1 MAGKDPQLKKLEKD
15 LADAQKSFKKAQ
27 KAIASKQTDLSKKN
41 ALELDLKDKLQKAAD
56 EIKDVEEEI
65 KNAKQALKSI
75 WANYTSSNHN
85 RVSFL
90 DDAKLELKNAIKNL
104 NEGKIDEIPKHVEK
118 LALDA
123 INANNPVADE
133 LNKKLKEIATLRKT
147 LSNTT
152 DKAKVIDDKILNVQT
167 AIDDLKNE
175 IDLLTK
181 QAEDEVKNAQAALD
195 AYKAQL
201 MAGNLPSAS
210 QNWQPAHPQPL
221 GSRQPVAPEFEVKD
235 QYMKNRTASEI
246 KAHDEIY
253 DHFKN
258 NVPFSKI
265 DYPDGFLK
273 DEHGGPDYIPIT
285 DVSGETE
292 VKRLFFQMV
301 NNFEQGQKTMLSRSG
316 APGLHEYTTGSFT
329 EINNWLRGIS
339 DPRDEDFVRQTIENL
354 DKELEGCVVPVNIVV
369 QRAVRGPDSI
379 YGNLKPGDIITDDA
393 VISTSISSNSGFNG
407 KYILRI
413 RIRAG
418 SIGAFAPA
426 LSAFP
431 REAEIILPRR
441 SSFFVKKVE
450 ESVDKWG
457 GKRFLIY
464 CDLLQRNRS

>member
-1 MAGKDPQLKKLEKD
+1 MADKDPKLKKLEKD

-27 KAIASKQTDLSKKN
+27 KAIVSKQTDLSKKN
-41 ALELDLKDKLQKAAD
+41 ALELDLKGKLQTVAD
-56 EIKDVEEEI
+56 EIKDAEENI
-65 KNAKQALKSI
+65 KNAKQSLKSI

-90 DDAKLELKNAIKNL
+90 DDAKLELKNAIKDL
-104 NEGKIDEIPKHVEK
+104 NDGKIDEIPKHVEK
-118 LALDA
+118 LATDA
-123 INANNPVADE
+123 INANNPAADE

-147 LSNTT
+147 LASAT

-195 AYKAQL
+195 TYKAQM

-258 NVPFSKI
+258 NVPVAKI

-273 DEHGGPDYIPIT
+273 DEHGGPDYIPIS
-285 DVSGETE
+285 DVSGTSE

-301 NNFEQGQKTMLSRSG
+301 NNFEQGQKTMLSKLG
-316 APGLHEYTTGSFT
+316 APGLHEYTTNSFT
-329 EINNWLRGIS
+329 EINNWLRGIY
-339 DPRDEDFVRQTIENL
+339 DPYDEGAVRQTIEKI
-354 DKELEGCVVPVNIVV
+354 DKEFEGAVVPVNIVV
-369 QRAVRGPDSI
+369 QRAVNSPDSL
-379 YGNLKPGDIITDDA
+379 YGNLKPGDIFTDDA
-393 VISTSISSNSGFNG
+393 VISTSISSNSGFSG

-413 RIRAG
+413 RVRAG
-418 SIGAFAPA
+418 SVGAFAPA

-450 ESVDKWG
+450 DEVDKNG
-457 GKRFLIY
+457 NKKILIY
-464 CDLLQRNRS
+464 CDLLQRNRR

>member
-1 MAGKDPQLKKLEKD
+1 MADKGPKLKKLEKD

-41 ALELDLKDKLQKAAD
+41 ALELDLKDKLQKATD
-56 EIKDVEEEI
+56 EIKDVKEKI
-65 KNAKQALKSI
+65 KYAKQLLELI
-75 WANYTSSNHN
+75 WENYTLSNHN
-85 RVSFL
+85 LVSFL
-90 DDAKLELKNAIKNL
+90 DDAKLELKNAIKDL
-104 NEGKIDEIPKHVEK
+104 NDGKINEIPKHVEK
-118 LALDA
+118 LAIDA
-123 INANNPVADE
+123 INANNPDADY
-133 LNKKLKEIATLRKT
+133 LNKTLKEIATLRKT
-147 LSNTT
+147 LANTT

-181 QAEDEVKNAQAALD
+181 QAEDEVKNAQASLD
-195 AYKAQL
+195 AYKAQM

-221 GSRQPVAPEFEVKD
+221 GSGQPVAPEFEVKD

-246 KAHDEIY
+246 KAHDDVY

-258 NVPFSKI
+258 NVPLAKI

-285 DVSGETE
+285 DVSGMSN
-292 VKRLFFQMV
+292 VKRLFFKMV
-301 NNFEQGQKTMLSRSG
+301 NNFEQGQKTKLSKLG
-316 APGLHEYTTGSFT
+316 APGLHKYTTSSYA

-339 DPRDEDFVRQTIENL
+339 NPHNEDFVRRTIEKI
-354 DKELEGCVVPVNIVV
+354 DKELEGTVVPVNVVV
-369 QRAVRGPDSI
+369 QRAVNGPDST
-379 YGNLKPGDIITDDA
+379 YENLKPGDIFTDDA
-393 VISTSISSNSGFNG
+393 VISTSLSANSGFSG

-413 RIRAG
+413 RVRAG

-426 LSAFP
+426 LSQFP
-431 REAEIILPRR
+431 AEAEIILPRR

-450 ESVDKWG
+450 ESVNRWG
-457 GKRFLIY
+457 RRCFLIY
-464 CDLLQRNRS
+464 CDLLQRNRR